1 VNSTKNFKGNLECDS
16 LEHLRIGEKR
26 KEKKGEKNK
35 TKNKQTSKK
44 KKKQQQQPSV
54 LSRIWNRSNQ
64 PFLVRI

>member
-1 VNSTKNFKGNLECDS
+1 MNSTKNFKGNLECDS

-44 KKKQQQQPSV
+44 KKKTTTTTECPVTYMEQEQSTI
-54 LSRIWNRSNQ
+54 SG
-64 PFLVRI
+64 